1 MIKYNPDYLHQEIL
15 TSKYNLKVALGHID
29 EGIQYEV
36 NRLKQESPET
46 NYDSLNDVFE
56 LRDSVEKALEKV
68 LEVLETLWKD
78 FQTN

>member
-78 FQTN
+78 FQN

>member
-1 MIKYNPDYLHQEIL
+1 MIKYNPEYLTQEIL

-56 LRDSVEKALEKV
+56 LRDSVEKTLEKV

-78 FQTN
+78 FQN

>member
-29 EGIQYEV
+29 AGIQYEI

-78 FQTN
+78 FQN

>member
-1 MIKYNPDYLHQEIL
+1 MIEYSPEYLHQEIL
-15 TSKYNLKVALGHID
+15 TSKYNLKVALAHID
-29 EGIQYEV
+29 EGIQYEI

-68 LEVLETLWKD
+68 LEVLETL
-78 FQTN
+78 